1 MAFGRASAGL
11 RSFFRGHGFK
21 GQSMDCPTHQV
32 TQRAV
37 DQAMAAQ
44 RHFPAERFGHDTG
57 FEMHAIVALHLHVGP
72 WQAGFDEFTDGFS
85 VQRAFPYKM
94 NGHSNLPPGTRMSE
108 LLPQTPEPTD
118 ASLAASGRRV
128 VEIEAQA
135 LQHLATRIDGAFSDA
150 CKLILASKGRVVAT
164 GMGKSGHI
172 ARKIAATF
180 ASTGTPAFYVHPG
193 EAGHGDLGMITDAD
207 VVMALSYSGE
217 SDEILTLLPVLKR
230 QGNAVIAMTGKPQST
245 LARESDL
252 HLDVSVPA
260 EACPL
265 DLAPTSSTTATLAM
279 GDALAVA
286 LLEARGFTADD
297 FARSHPA
304 GSLGRRLLL
313 HITDVMHAGDDVP
326 RVRQEAT
333 LSEALVEMSR
343 KRLGM
348 TAVVDAENRLIG
360 LFTDGDLRRTLD
372 DAALDVRTAMIADV
386 MTRGPKT
393 IAADQLA
400 VEAAR
405 LMETY
410 KISGLIVVD
419 DDGHAVGALN
429 IHDLLRA
436 RVV

>member
-1 MAFGRASAGL
+1 MA
-11 RSFFRGHGFK
+11 
-21 GQSMDCPTHQV
+21 
-32 TQRAV
+32 
-37 DQAMAAQ
+37 
-44 RHFPAERFGHDTG
+44 
-57 FEMHAIVALHLHVGP
+57 
-72 WQAGFDEFTDGFS
+72 
-85 VQRAFPYKM
+85 
-94 NGHSNLPPGTRMSE
+94 E
-108 LLPQTPEPTD
+108 LLPKTTAPTA

-128 VEIEAQA
+128 VEIEARA
-135 LQHLATRIDGAFSDA
+135 LEHLATRIDDGFSAA
-150 CKLILASKGRVVAT
+150 CQLILDSSGRVVAT

-172 ARKIAATF
+172 ARKIAATL

-207 VVMALSYSGE
+207 VVLALSYSGE

-230 QGNAVIAMTGKPQST
+230 QGNAVIAMTGRPQST
-245 LARESDL
+245 LARESDV

-326 RVRQEAT
+326 SVGLDAT
-333 LSEALVEMSR
+333 LSEALMEMSR

-348 TAVVDAENRLIG
+348 TAVVDDQGKLVG

-372 DAALDVRTAMIADV
+372 DAALDVRTAMIAEV
-386 MTRGPKT
+386 MTRNPKT

-410 KISGLIVVD
+410 KISGLVVVD
-419 DDGHAVGALN
+419 EAGRAVGALN